1 MIYALKRVLLLI
13 VLTLSFLP
21 SAQAVVDP
29 NFYIF
34 LCFGQ
39 SNMEGQGPI
48 EAQDLTVDSRFQ
60 VMQAVTCTN
69 QPANAWR
76 TATPPIARCNTRI
89 GPSDYF
95 GREMIAKLPANIKIG
110 IVHVSIAGSKIEI
123 FDKNNYQTYLSS
135 LSSADQYIVNIAN
148 QYGGNPY
155 AKLVALAKLAQND
168 GVIKGILLHQG
179 ESNTGDQAW
188 PTKVNGVYKN
198 LLTDLGLTANNVPL
212 LAGQVVDAAAGGIC
226 ASMNTIINSL
236 PNTIPT
242 AHIISSSGLA
252 AQSDNLHFTTA
263 SYRILGA
270 RYADMMLSLL
280 PAVTANVPPTV
291 SLTAPTITSFNAPA
305 SITITATA
313 ADADGSVVS
322 VKFYNGTTLLSTVN
336 ASPYTYSWA
345 SVAAGTY
352 SITAVATDNSGAT
365 TTSTVKSITVTGTTP
380 PPPPTT
386 STVIGK
392 CKGKYLGNI
401 LPGNVPST
409 YTTYWNQATSENGS
423 KWGSV
428 ESSQGNYNFSTSDV
442 SYNWA
447 KNNGGLFKYHN
458 FVWGSQ
464 TPGYI
469 ATASTATITASVE
482 NYIKACSTHYASMGG
497 LKMIDVLN
505 EPVNTAMPGNLK
517 AALTAGYKADPANA
531 ADINNQYGWVI
542 WPYQL
547 ARKYFPDAVL
557 LINEYNVEMN
567 WNSCR
572 APYLAMANAVKNAP
586 NLTDGKKNL
595 IDGVGLQCHG
605 IDNLTAA
612 NFKACIDEI
621 WTTTGLP
628 THITEF
634 DQEANPNEAKQT
646 AVYSSLIPVAW
657 EHPHV
662 AGITLW
668 GYIQGTTWRNGNG
681 TAGASGTDSGIM
693 YANGTPRPAMAWLI
707 NYMAGQ
713 PSLSCCPAPAPLG
726 SCTTST
732 GTPPTVAISAPL
744 NNATYAVGASVI
756 INATAADVGG
766 SVTSVKFYN
775 GTILLGTSTTSPY
788 TYTWTNVAQGNYVI
802 TAVATDNS
810 ANITTSTAVNI
821 TVGNPVTSLIN
832 NGEFDNGTTGWT
844 LQNNGGA
851 TGTMSV
857 VTNGNL
863 SGTNSLRICPSTTP
877 GTLEWHVQ
885 VSEVTPIVTGKTYQ
899 ISVMAKADAAR
910 TMSVAIQEA
919 ASPYTTYFAQTV
931 NLTTTAQT
939 FTFTYTSTVT
949 DAAAQLKFYV
959 GADVNCLNIDKISMT
974 EGNLSI
980 VPVITASGVTTFCV
994 GGNVL
999 LNANTGT
1006 GYTYQWLKDA
1016 APISGATAGSYTA
1029 NQSGSYTVSITA
1041 NTQTFTSTAT
1051 VVTVNTTPNVPTV
1064 TSPITYCQNANST
1077 ALTATG
1083 SNLLWYTQSIGG
1095 TGVTT
1100 APTPTTSVIGTVNYY
1115 VSQTTTGCES
1125 GLTLI
1130 AVTVNALPTAAI
1142 TTSGSTTFCTGGS
1155 VMLSSSG
1162 GSSYVWKN
1170 GTTQVG
1176 TAASYSAIT
1185 AGSYTVEV
1193 TNSNTCKATST
1204 AIVVTVNTTPNTP
1217 AVTSPVTYCQNA
1229 NALALTATGTS
1240 LLWYTSSTGG
1250 TGSTTAQTPITTAT
1264 GTTNYYVSQT
1274 NGCESSRALIAVTVN
1289 ALPTA
1294 IITTSGSTTFCTGGS
1309 VMLSSSGGSSYV
1321 WKNGTTQV
1329 GTGASYSAITAGSY
1343 TVEVTNSNTCKAT
1356 SAGTVVTVNATP
1368 NTPAVTSPVTYCQN
1382 ANSTALTPTGTSLL
1396 WYTSS
1401 TGGTGST
1408 TAPIPI
1414 TTATGTTNYYVTQTN
1429 GCESARALIAVTV
1442 NALPTAAITTSGSTT
1457 FCTGGSV
1464 ILSSSGGSSYVWKNG
1479 TTQVGTG
1486 ASYSAITGGSYT
1498 VEVTNSN
1505 TCKATSAATTVT
1517 INATSTAPIVTSS
1530 VSYCQNASSTA
1541 LTATGTS
1548 LLWYTSSTGGTG
1560 ITTAPTPI
1568 TTATG
1573 TTNYYVSQTN
1583 GCESSRALIAVTI
1596 NESPL
1601 AVITASSSTTIP
1613 AGGSVVLNANSGT
1626 GLGYVWYQGNTQVGT
1641 GISYTATAVGVYTVE
1656 VTNGSNCITTSGGTN
1671 VNVNTNQPSIITI
1684 TSPTA
1689 DAKIPGAITIAV
1701 TVTDPDGSISKV
1713 EYLDGTKV
1721 IGTSTS
1727 APYIFNWTNP
1737 SIGSHVITVRVT
1749 DSNGGITTSAPVTIT
1764 SVSTTTAVQNATVV
1778 NASVYPNPSNAE
1790 MYIESDMDL
1799 LNAHFTAINVLG
1811 EEILL
1816 SSSSNLNGARIDISN
1831 LSEGTYILIVTKG
1844 TDVLR
1849 KKITVIR

>member
-1 MIYALKRVLLLI
+1 MIYAIKRVLLLI

-48 EAQDLTVDSRFQ
+48 ETQDLTVDSRFQ

-95 GREMIAKLPANIKIG
+95 GREMIAKLPANVKVG

-123 FDKNNYQTYLSS
+123 FDKNNYQSYLSS

-155 AKLVALAKLAQND
+155 ARLVALAKLAQQD

-198 LLTDLGLTANNVPL
+198 LLTDLGLSANNVPL
-212 LAGQVVDAAAGGIC
+212 LAGEVLNAAAGGLC
-226 ASMNTIINSL
+226 ASMNSIIDNL
-236 PNTIPT
+236 PATIPT
-242 AHIISSSGLA
+242 AHVISSASLLG
-252 AQSDNLHFTTA
+252 QSDNLHFTTA
-263 SYRILGA
+263 SYRILGV

-280 PAVTANVPPTV
+280 PAVAANVPPTV
-291 SLTAPTITSFNAPA
+291 SLTAPSITSFNAPA
-305 SITITATA
+305 NITITAIA
-313 ADADGSVVS
+313 ADADGSVAS
-322 VKFYNGTTLLSTVN
+322 VKFYNGTTLLTTVT
-336 ASPYTYSWA
+336 ASPYTYTWSN
-345 SVAAGTY
+345 VATGTY
-352 SITAVATDNSGAT
+352 NITAVATDNSGAT
-365 TTSTVKSITVTGTTP
+365 TTSTVKSIIVTGTTLP
-380 PPPPTT
+380 PPPT

-401 LPGNVPST
+401 IPGSVPST

-423 KWGSV
+423 KWGTV
-428 ESSQGNYNFSTSDV
+428 EYAQGNYNFSTSDV
-442 SYNWA
+442 AYNWA
-447 KNNGGLFKYHN
+447 KNNGSLFKYHN

-497 LKMIDVLN
+497 IKMIDVLN

-517 AALTAGYKADPANA
+517 AALTAGYQADPANA
-531 ADINNQYGWVI
+531 SDKNNQYGWAI

-547 ARKYFPDAVL
+547 ARKYFPNAVL

-572 APYLAMANAVKNAP
+572 APYLAIANAIKNAP

-634 DQEANPNEAKQT
+634 DQAANPNEAKQT
-646 AVYSSLIPVAW
+646 AVYTALIPVAW

-668 GYIQGTTWRNGNG
+668 GYIQGTTWINGNG
-681 TAGASGTDSGIM
+681 TAGTSGTDSGIM
-693 YANGTPRPAMAWLI
+693 YANGTPRPAMTWLI

-713 PSLSCCPAPAPLG
+713 PSLSCCPAPAPFG
-726 SCTTST
+726 SCTSNNA
-732 GTPPTVAISAPL
+732 PPTVSITLPAT
-744 NNATYAVGASVI
+744 NATYAIGTSVI
-756 INATAADVGG
+756 INATAADADGN
-766 SVTSVKFYN
+766 VTKVDFYN
-775 GTILLGTSTTSPY
+775 GATLLGTSTTSPY
-788 TYTWTNVAQGNYVI
+788 TYTWTNPAQGNYII
-802 TAVATDNS
+802 TAVATDNN

-949 DAAAQLKFYV
+949 DATAQLKFYV

-974 EGNLSI
+974 EGNLVI
-980 VPVITASGVTTFCV
+980 VPVITASGATTFCA

-999 LNANTGT
+999 LNANAGI

-1016 APISGATAGSYTA
+1016 APISGATTASYTA

-1041 NTQTFTSTAT
+1041 NTQTFNSTAT
-1051 VVTVNTTPNVPTV
+1051 VVTVNATPAAPTAAAV
-1064 TSPITYCQNANST
+1064 KYCQNVTPT
-1077 ALTATG
+1077 ALTASG

-1100 APTPTTSVIGTVNYY
+1100 APTPTTSAIGTVNYY
-1115 VSQTTTGCES
+1115 VSQTITGCES

-1130 AVTVNALPTAAI
+1130 AVTVNALPTATI
-1142 TTSGSTTFCTGGS
+1142 TAGTSTIFCTGGS
-1155 VMLSSSG
+1155 VAFTSSA

-1176 TAASYSAIT
+1176 TAATYSATTAGSYTVDVTNINGCKATSAATIITVNAVPNAPTVVSPVTYCQNASSTTLTATGTNLLWYTSLTGGTGMPTAPIPATTVTGTTNYYVSQINGCESARSTIAVTVNVSPMAAITAGTTTIFCAGGSVTLTSSTGSSYVWKNGSTTVGTNSSYVATTGGSYTVEVTNANGCKTTSAATAVIVNALPTTTIATSSGTTFCTGGSVTLTASAGSSYVWKNGTTQVGTAANYSATT

-1193 TNSNTCKATST
+1193 TNANGCKTTSDAT
-1204 AIVVTVNTTPNTP
+1204 AVIVNAVPNAPTV
-1217 AVTSPVTYCQNA
+1217 VSPVTYCQNTSSTS
-1229 NALALTATGTS
+1229 LTATGTN
-1240 LLWYTSSTGG
+1240 LLWYTSATGG
-1250 TGSTTAQTPITTAT
+1250 TGSTIAATPITTAT

-1274 NGCESSRALIAVTVN
+1274 NGCEST
-1289 ALPTA
+1289 
-1294 IITTSGSTTFCTGGS
+1294 
-1309 VMLSSSGGSSYV
+1309 
-1321 WKNGTTQV
+1321 
-1329 GTGASYSAITAGSY
+1329 
-1343 TVEVTNSNTCKAT
+1343 
-1356 SAGTVVTVNATP
+1356 
-1368 NTPAVTSPVTYCQN
+1368 
-1382 ANSTALTPTGTSLL
+1382 
-1396 WYTSS
+1396 
-1401 TGGTGST
+1401 
-1408 TAPIPI
+1408 
-1414 TTATGTTNYYVTQTN
+1414 
-1429 GCESARALIAVTV
+1429 
-1442 NALPTAAITTSGSTT
+1442 
-1457 FCTGGSV
+1457 
-1464 ILSSSGGSSYVWKNG
+1464 
-1479 TTQVGTG
+1479 
-1486 ASYSAITGGSYT
+1486 
-1498 VEVTNSN
+1498 
-1505 TCKATSAATTVT
+1505 
-1517 INATSTAPIVTSS
+1517 
-1530 VSYCQNASSTA
+1530 
-1541 LTATGTS
+1541 
-1548 LLWYTSSTGGTG
+1548 
-1560 ITTAPTPI
+1560 
-1568 TTATG
+1568 
-1573 TTNYYVSQTN
+1573 
-1583 GCESSRALIAVTI
+1583 RALIAVTI
-1596 NESPL
+1596 NAAPL

-1613 AGGSVVLNANSGT
+1613 AGGSVILNANSGT
-1626 GLGYVWYQGNTQVGT
+1626 GLGYVWYQGSTQVST

-1656 VTNGSNCITTSGGTN
+1656 VTNGSNCVAISAGTN

-1689 DAKIPGAITIAV
+1689 DAKISGSITIAV
-1701 TVTDPDGSISKV
+1701 TVTDPDGSISRV

-1721 IGTSTS
+1721 IGTNTS
-1727 APYIFNWTNP
+1727 APYIFNWTNA
-1737 SIGSHVITVRVT
+1737 SLGNHVITVRVT
-1749 DSNGGITTSAPVTIT
+1749 DSNGGITTSSPVTIT
-1764 SVSTTTAVQNATVV
+1764 SVSTTTAVQNATFI

-1790 MYIESDMDL
+1790 MYIETDMDL
-1799 LNAHFTAINVLG
+1799 LNARFTAINVLG

-1831 LSEGTYILIVTKG
+1831 LSEGTYILIATKG